1 MQRRHSVCTLSSE
14 LCEQLPHAVSPHH
27 PPAALQALQ
36 STAWCN
42 GHRIGLKHLKHPSHI
57 YLWFR
62 NHLLHLSAQPVGI
75 EARTSIVGM
84 VDMVSCPQALEQGSQ
99 PARALVGPSL
109 WDASANIE
117 MWSNV
122 VPTAVPSGRPNRPR
136 LLRSRATDLAN
147 WLLGQQVVAHPD

>member
-1 MQRRHSVCTLSSE
+1 MQQRHSVCTLSSE

-42 GHRIGLKHLKHPSHI
+42 GHHIGLKLLKHPSHI